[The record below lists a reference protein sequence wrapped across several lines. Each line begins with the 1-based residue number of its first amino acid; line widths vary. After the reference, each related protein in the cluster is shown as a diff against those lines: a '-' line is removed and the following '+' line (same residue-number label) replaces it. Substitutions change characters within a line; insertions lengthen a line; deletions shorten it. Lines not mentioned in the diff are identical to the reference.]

1 MTDTTTTDS
10 ETAETAPHAAGAAG
24 SVPPVF
30 FPLPRESLLDPPA
43 VLARWRQEQPVHM
56 VALPGGRHTWLVTRY
71 ADARAVLTD
80 PRFSSMSERPG
91 FPTVQAE
98 PIQSVPGAF
107 LEYDPPAH
115 GRLRRMLTKD
125 FTPKRVAGLR
135 PAVERITGGL
145 LDALCAH
152 GPPADLVEHFA
163 LPLPVAVICE
173 VLGVPYEDRHLFHE
187 WGRLIGSLTAPSHEV
202 STAVEEFDAYLRDLL
217 RAKAAEPRDDLL
229 SRLMADQV
237 HTGELALDETV
248 GVAMVLLVAGHD
260 PSSKALGL
268 AVVQLL
274 QAPELQ
280 RELCAAPERLSGVV
294 EELLRFLSPFHTAFR
309 QATENVTV
317 GGVTVR
323 ADEGVLVSL
332 QAANH
337 DPGVFEEP
345 DRLHCARNRPRH
357 HLGFGYGIHQCLG
370 QHLARLELTVAL
382 RELFRRLPG
391 LRLAVPV
398 ETLAF
403 QERGV
408 VDGPAAVPVR
418 W

>member
-1 MTDTTTTDS
+1 M
-10 ETAETAPHAAGAAG
+10 
-24 SVPPVF
+24 
-30 FPLPRESLLDPPA
+30 
-43 VLARWRQEQPVHM
+43 
-56 VALPGGRHTWLVTRY
+56 
-71 ADARAVLTD
+71 
-80 PRFSSMSERPG
+80 
-91 FPTVQAE
+91 
-98 PIQSVPGAF
+98 
-107 LEYDPPAH
+107 
-115 GRLRRMLTKD
+115 
-125 FTPKRVAGLR
+125 
-135 PAVERITGGL
+135 
-145 LDALCAH
+145 
-152 GPPADLVEHFA
+152 
-163 LPLPVAVICE
+163 
-173 VLGVPYEDRHLFHE
+173 
-187 WGRLIGSLTAPSHEV
+187 